1 MKHDWEYKK
10 LGEISTIAAGQGA
23 PQGDSNYSTQG
34 TPFIKA
40 GNLID
45 LINGIDENNIQKV
58 TEDVAKS
65 HKLRLY
71 PSGSILFAKSG
82 MSCMKGYVY
91 TTKND
96 CYVVSHLAI
105 VIPTKINASYLN
117 FFLQVKKPNS
127 LVKDEAYPSISLKD
141 ISDIE
146 VPYPTKGQQTAIVSE
161 LDTLSGIITE
171 CKETLKDYDAL
182 EQSIFY
188 DMFGDPVKNDK
199 GWEVKK
205 LEDLCDKIVDCPHS
219 TPIKSETPTR
229 FPCIRTSELRNGEI
243 SWDSMQYVGEKEYEN
258 RIARLQPQT
267 DDIVFGREGS
277 IGGAVILPE
286 GYNFCLGQRTML
298 LRANR
303 TLIEPVFLHRVILSD
318 WIKNQIMDKNVAST
332 VAHVNVK
339 DVKAFLLP
347 LPPLSLQQQF
357 ASKIEAIE
365 QMKSETKKA
374 LQEAET
380 LFQARMDYWFN

>member
-161 LDTLSGIITE
+161 LDSLSKIIAD

-188 DMFGDPVKNDK
+188 DMFGDPVKNEK

-205 LEDLCDKIVDCPHS
+205 LGEVCSKITDGTHS
-219 TPIKSETPTR
+219 SPEN
-229 FPCIRTSELRNGEI
+229 TSEGDRMYITAKNIKKDGIELKNI
-243 SWDSMQYVGEKEYEN
+243 TYVSEEVHRSIYDRCNPEYGDVLYIKDGITTG
-258 RIARLQPQT
+258 IATINTLNEEFTLLSSVALIKVGDNLNNYFLKGLMNFESFYEMVR
-267 DDIVFGREGS
+267 GNM
-277 IGGAVILPE
+277 GGAAITRL
-286 GYNFCLGQRTML
+286 
-298 LRANR
+298 
-303 TLIEPVFLHRVILSD
+303 TLAKINNITIIFP
-318 WIKNQIMDKNVAST
+318 
-332 VAHVNVK
+332 
-339 DVKAFLLP
+339 P
-347 LPPLSLQQQF
+347 LPLQQQF

-365 QMKSETKKA
+365 QMKVETKKA

>member
-161 LDTLSGIITE
+161 LDTLSKIIAD

-188 DMFGDPVKNDK
+188 DMFGDPVKNEK

-205 LEDLCDKIVDCPHS
+205 LEDICSNIVDCPHS
-219 TPIKSETPTR
+219 TPTKSDVPTIY
-229 FPCIRTSELRNGEI
+229 PCIRTSELRNGEI
-243 SWDSMQYVGEKEYEN
+243 YWDSMQYVEEEEYKN
-258 RIARLQPQT
+258 RIVRLQPQK

-286 GYNFCLGQRTML
+286 GYQFCLGQRTML
-298 LRANR
+298 LRVDES
-303 TLIEPVFLHRVILSD
+303 IIHSIFLHRVILSD
-318 WIKNQIMDKNVAST
+318 WVKNQIMDKNVAST

-339 DVKAFLLP
+339 DVKAFLIPIPP
-347 LPPLSLQQQF
+347 LPLQQQF